1 MSEQTLTV
9 DAYQLTT
16 LIAHADAG
24 RLEQHM
30 AMTAFFRKLPVNRGY
45 VVACGQR
52 SIVEHARQMRVTKEE
67 FDVLFT
73 HPIIGER
80 LRSRPAIVSALS
92 ALDGFVGEID
102 AVPEGLPVF
111 AGPGRRSDGTPL
123 LVDGRPLT
131 LYAPLLSIRTDML
144 LAKMI
149 ETPWLSR
156 LNHQSMVASKA
167 SRVVIAAKGKPVL
180 EFGAR
185 RTQTQAGIDAAWAA
199 AVAGCTGTSNMA
211 AWMRYG
217 IPAVGTMDHSFVQA
231 SEEPGLSTDESERR
245 AFAAFHAT
253 YGASATYLVDTY
265 DTVRGIRNAV
275 RASNKQLGGIRIDSN
290 VTVATVAQAR
300 ALLDEL
306 GAPHA
311 KIIVS
316 DGLDE
321 MKVARLD
328 GADGFGVGEQITCSP
343 DSATGVGAVAKLTV
357 NGYGRATMKLSR
369 GSAKMTLP
377 GRIAAW
383 RYADHDLVAIDG
395 EAVPAGGRALL
406 EPLWRGR
413 GPVVEEPAAAALHR
427 AHAVCRRE
435 LAALPAG
442 VRDLASPEPYPLVAS
457 DALVDLVSSRVKE
470 AA

>member
-16 LIAHADAG
+16 LVAHADAG
-24 RLEQHM
+24 RLEQQM
-30 AMTAFFRKLPVNRGY
+30 AMTAFFRKLPTNRGY
-45 VVACGQR
+45 VIACGQR
-52 SIVEHARQMRVTKEE
+52 SIVEHARQMRVATDEL
-67 FDVLFT
+67 DLLLT
-73 HPIIGER
+73 HPIIGKR
-80 LRSRPAIVSALS
+80 LRDRPAICAAMAAV
-92 ALDGFVGEID
+92 DGFVGEID
-102 AVPEGLPVF
+102 AVPEGMPVF

-123 LVDGRPLT
+123 LVEGRPLT
-131 LYAPLLSIRTDML
+131 LYAPLLSIRTNML
-144 LAKMI
+144 LAKLI

-185 RTQTQAGIDAAWAA
+185 RTQSQAGIDAAWAA
-199 AVAGCTGTSNMA
+199 AVAGCAGTSNMA

-217 IPAVGTMDHSFVQA
+217 IPAVGTMDHFFVQA

-245 AFAAFHAT
+245 AFATFHAT

-275 RASNKQLGGIRIDSN
+275 RASDRQLGGIRIDSN

-311 KIIVS
+311 QIIVS

-321 MKVARLD
+321 TKVAKLD

-395 EAVPAGGRALL
+395 EAVPSGGRALL
-406 EPLWRGR
+406 EPLWRGH
-413 GPVVEEPAAAALHR
+413 GPAIEETAAEALAR
-427 AHAVCRRE
+427 ARAVCQRE
-435 LAALPAG
+435 LAALPGG
-442 VRDLASPEPYPLVAS
+442 VRELAEPAPYPLVAS
-457 DALVDLVSSRVKE
+457 DALVDLVASRVKE

>member
-1 MSEQTLTV
+1 MSEQTTTV

-24 RLEQHM
+24 RLVQSV
-30 AMTAFFRKLPVNRGY
+30 AMTAFFRKLPANRGY

-52 SIVEHARQMRVTKEE
+52 SIVEHAQQMCFSREE
-67 FDVLFT
+67 LDTLLV
-73 HPIIGER
+73 HPVIGQR
-80 LRSRPAIVSALS
+80 LRARPAILAALLS
-92 ALDGFVGEID
+92 LDGFSGEID
-102 AVPEGLPVF
+102 AVPEGMPVF

-123 LVDGRPLT
+123 LVEGRPLT
-131 LYAPLLSIRTDML
+131 LYAPLLSIRCDML
-144 LAKMI
+144 LAKLV

-167 SRVVIAAKGKPVL
+167 SRVVSAAGEKPVL
-180 EFGAR
+180 ELGAR
-185 RTQTQAGIDAAWAA
+185 RTQSQAAIDAAWAA
-199 AVAGCTGTSNMA
+199 AVAGCAGTSNIA

-217 IPAVGTMDHSFVQA
+217 IPSVGTMDHFFVQA
-231 SEEPGLSTDESERR
+231 SEEPGLSTDESEHR

-253 YGASATYLVDTY
+253 YGTSATYLVDTY

-275 RASNKQLGGIRIDSN
+275 RASDKQLGGIRIDSN

-321 MKVARLD
+321 AKVARLD

-357 NGYGRATMKLSR
+357 NGYGRVTMKLSR

-383 RYADHDLVAIDG
+383 RYGDHDLVAIEG
-395 EAVPAGGRALL
+395 EPVPAGGRALL
-406 EPLWRGR
+406 EPLWRGG
-413 GPVVEEPAAAALHR
+413 GPVVEEAAATALER
-427 AHAVCRRE
+427 ARATCKRE

-442 VRDLASPEPYPLVAS
+442 VRDLAGPAPYPLVAS
-457 DALVDLVSSRVKE
+457 DALVDLVASRVKE